1 MGKRLDRLCVAG
13 TVLLISFIGF
23 SSQVFVVL
31 PAVRYRYSD
40 PELLRIL
47 LPFNLLLALVFYNYA
62 LVVRT
67 DPGRVPKGWVSRRE
81 SPFETSG
88 LSRTSRIAVGNLVYR
103 QSLTRICSSTASG
116 SQIARDRSHRG
127 EETDGRTEVL
137 SDLSRSVRGSC
148 CAKASSFRIRRKA
161 LWH

>member
-23 SSQVFVVL
+23 SSQIFVVL

-81 SPFETSG
+81 SRFVTSCLCRRAES
-88 LSRTSRIAVGNLVYR
+88 LSTTS
-103 QSLTRICSSTASG
+103 
-116 SQIARDRSHRG
+116 
-127 EETDGRTEVL
+127 
-137 SDLSRSVRGSC
+137 
-148 CAKASSFRIRRKA
+148 
-161 LWH
+161 

>member
-23 SSQVFVVL
+23 SSQIFVVL
-31 PAVRYRYSD
+31 PAVRYRFSD

-67 DPGRVPKGWVSRRE
+67 DPGQVPKGWVSRCG
-81 SPFETSG
+81 STFETSC
-88 LSRTSRIAVGNLVYR
+88 LSRKSRIAVRHLVCSQTWTY
-103 QSLTRICSSTASG
+103 LCSSTASG
-116 SQIARDRSHRG
+116 SQIARDGSHRG
-127 EETDGRTEVL
+127 QEADGRTEVL
-137 SDLSRSVRGSC
+137 SDLSRSVLSSC
-148 CAKASSFRIRRKA
+148 CAKAVSFRIRRKA
-161 LWH
+161 L